1 MAKYTILPSTQL
13 KAEDVRDTVGGTNE
27 HITYFQ
33 QDLNETSKY
42 KPVRYPADFLDDNN
56 RWKGTDGNCG
66 FTFPSSSNY
75 TDIPS
80 WYGANGAVGMNGWVY
95 NKPRGKTSSYNEPMR
110 LGDFRGYC
118 TTRIPMSQSFYC
130 PETAQ
135 MKSGATIS
143 CTCMLSNPSET
154 NLAITDL
161 STLANGYFGVYA
173 VYKSDT
179 SKTRLAFATTKGSG
193 TVSLPCHDMNIGD
206 WTIYPFFSNA
216 NSHGSGTKYYP
227 VPYVGTRTVK
237 MASSVDAIEMRIE
250 GTLSAD
256 LTTCT
261 WKVYAK
267 NTSGATTLSNNSVYF
282 KFSGNDLSTNT
293 QKNEKSWSSS
303 TGITIPSSSTMTV
316 VASGTFTGTSL
327 LGADMGSKLWFSF
340 GGGKYTGSSFVARG
354 TGDRT

>member
-1 MAKYTILPSTQL
+1 MAKYTILPTTNL
-13 KAEDVRDTVGGTNE
+13 KAEDVRDTVGGSNDLTSF
-27 HITYFQ
+27 FQ
-33 QDLNETSKY
+33 KDLNETSKY

-80 WYGANGAVGMNGWVY
+80 WYGANGATGMNGWVY

-110 LGDFRGYC
+110 LGDFCGYC

-135 MKSGATIS
+135 MTSGATIS

-193 TVSLPCHDMNIGD
+193 TVSLPCHDMNLGD

-216 NSHGSGTKYYP
+216 SSHGSGTKYYP

-237 MASSVDAIEMRIE
+237 MASSVDAIKMRI
-250 GTLSAD
+250 GGVLSAD
-256 LTTCT
+256 KNTCT
-261 WKVYAK
+261 WTVYAT
-267 NTSGATTLSNNSVYF
+267 NTGSATTVSTNAVYYKFFGNNLSTALQTGEKSASVNSV
-282 KFSGNDLSTNT
+282 TVP
-293 QKNEKSWSSS
+293 SS
-303 TGITIPSSSTMTV
+303 TAEVAI
-316 VASGTFTGTSL
+316 ASGTFTGTSSL
-327 LGADMGSKLWFSF
+327 ANGGVLWFSF
-340 GGGKYTGSSFVARG
+340 GGGKYTGSVSPMQS
-354 TGDRT
+354 GDRT